1 MSALYLMRQ
10 GIDRAAL
17 SAFAIARG
25 ASDDDHG
32 YALHLALRTRFGN
45 AGPQPFRLVE
55 GPLPHLIGYLG
66 DPAALHAAL
75 ALPPADPMVEAVFAG
90 DPQVRAM
97 PGEWRS
103 GARYRFEV
111 RVRPVVR
118 FGTRRRTARA
128 ADRRAWQARAGEI
141 DAFVAACEKASGDTP
156 PDREAVYA
164 AWLVARLDGACTLEQ
179 LALRKMRRVNTVR
192 ARHGGRGLH
201 ASETPEAVFAGTL
214 VVADPAR
221 FAVLLAGGVGRH
233 AAFGFGMLTLAPPG
247 LNRPGIAGGPDS

>member
-1 MSALYLMRQ
+1 MSGLYLVRQ
-10 GIDRAAL
+10 GIDQAAL
-17 SAFAIARG
+17 AAFAIARG
-25 ASDDDHG
+25 ASDDDYG
-32 YALHLALRTRFGN
+32 YALHLALRIRFGE
-45 AGPQPFRLVE
+45 AGPQPFRMVQ
-55 GPLPHLIGYLG
+55 GPGAAQAAHLIGYAR

-97 PGEWRS
+97 PEEWRS

-118 FGTRRRTARA
+118 FGARRRAARA

-141 DAFVAACEKASGDTP
+141 DAFVAACEKAQGEAP
-156 PDREAVYA
+156 LDREAVYSQ
-164 AWLVARLDGACTLEQ
+164 WLVQRLDGACALEHV
-179 LALRKMRRVNTVR
+179 ALRQMRRINTVR

-214 VVADPAR
+214 VVQDPDR
-221 FAVLLAGGVGRH
+221 FAALLAGGVGRH

-247 LNRPGIAGGPDS
+247 PAPQGG